1 MRGESLIL
9 SLTVA
14 AAALVA
20 ACKKPAEN
28 AGTSAADA
36 SVTSAPVMVVGPSAD
51 AGAAPPPAPNA
62 PKIAAIVS
70 PAPIFSAM
78 EWPPRDPSKASDER
92 LGVIRLGY
100 LRKGQLVAV
109 KSAEPTKKANCPEG
123 GWWELVEGG
132 FVCAKFATADLNNKE
147 LAKSPHPP
155 FTDRPLP
162 YDYGMNL
169 TNGTPL
175 YRRPPLRKE
184 RAQFEKGLAVGKA
197 KSADEVK
204 AEARAEMGGDGETPW
219 YLKTYNGQKPSVS
232 FDELKGEVGLIEQR
246 MVKGF
251 YLALD
256 QKQSAFA
263 GKFWRTTRG
272 SFAPADHI
280 LVHKSVTE
288 FEGVRLDAPGQTKKL
303 PLAFVIGLHA
313 HKFTVGADD
322 GKKPKRG
329 EKLDRFT
336 IVGLTGQKKVVEEEA
351 YLETTDGYFIRAV
364 DATRTNPGPAPKDLA
379 PGEKWIDVNISS
391 ETLVAF
397 EGDKPVYATI
407 VSTGRSNKNDPA
419 KNYKTKT
426 GSFRIREKHVSTTMD
441 DDAASDGTYKIEDVP
456 WVMYFEGSLALHG
469 AFWHSSFGRE
479 RSHGCVNL
487 TPFDAKNLFG
497 WVGPRLPDG
506 WHGVRATGANP
517 GTRVIVHE

>member
-1 MRGESLIL
+1 MRGKYASLIL
-9 SLTVA
+9 GLTVA
-14 AAALVA
+14 ACGVA
-20 ACKKPAEN
+20 GVACKKPA
-28 AGTSAADA
+28 ADASSAADA
-36 SVTSAPVMVVGPSAD
+36 SVTSAPVIAAGPTAD
-51 AGAAPPPAPNA
+51 AGVVKALPNA
-62 PKIAAIVS
+62 PKIASITS
-70 PAPIFSAM
+70 PAPIFSAT
-78 EWPPRDPSKASDER
+78 EYPPRDPSRASDER

-100 LRKGQLVAV
+100 LRKGQSVTV
-109 KSAEPTKKANCPEG
+109 KNAEPIKKANCAE

-132 FVCAKFATADLNNKE
+132 FVCGKFATADLTHKE
-147 LAKSPHPP
+147 LQKAPHAPYA
-155 FTDRPLP
+155 DRPLP
-162 YDYGMNL
+162 YEYGMNL

-184 RAQFEKGLAVGKA
+184 RAQFEKGLAIGKA
-197 KSADEVK
+197 KAADDVK
-204 AEARAEMGGDGETPW
+204 AEARAELGGADGDTPW
-219 YLKTYNGQKPSVS
+219 YLKTYGGQKPSVS

-246 MVKGF
+246 MVRGF

-272 SFAPADHI
+272 AFVPADHI

-288 FEGVRLDAPGQTKKL
+288 FEGVRLDAPNETRKL
-303 PLAFVIGLHA
+303 PLGFILGLHA
-313 HKFTVGADD
+313 HKFTLD
-322 GKKPKRG
+322 GDKRPRRG
-329 EKLDRFT
+329 DKLERFT
-336 IVGLTGQKKVVEEEA
+336 IVGFTGQKKVVEEEA
-351 YLETTDGYFIRAV
+351 FLETTDGYFVRAV
-364 DATRTNPGPAPKDLA
+364 DATRTNPGPAPKELT
-379 PGEKWIDVNISS
+379 PGEKWIDVNITN
-391 ETLVAF
+391 ETLVAY
-397 EGDKPVYATI
+397 EGDKPIYATL
-407 VSTGRSNKNDPA
+407 VSSGRSNKVDPA

-426 GSFRIREKHVSTTMD
+426 GSFRVREKHISTTMD

-487 TPFDAKNLFG
+487 TPFDAKNIFG

-506 WHGVRATGANP
+506 WHGVRGTETNP

>member
-1 MRGESLIL
+1 MRRKSAHTWLGLAVIG
-9 SLTVA
+9 A
-14 AAALVA
+14 AAA
-20 ACKKPAEN
+20 ACKKPPAD
-28 AGTSAADA
+28 ASFGSSASDA
-36 SVTSAPVMVVGPSAD
+36 SVTSAPVVAVGPAATS
-51 AGAAPPPAPNA
+51 APPPPANA
-62 PKIAAIVS
+62 PKVAALAT
-70 PAPIFSAM
+70 PTPICSAM

-100 LRKGQLVAV
+100 LRKGQAVAV
-109 KSAEPTKKANCPEG
+109 KNAEPTKKPNCPE

-132 FVCAKFATADLNNKE
+132 FVCGKYATADFNHKE
-147 LAKSPHPP
+147 LAKAPHAP
-155 FTDRPLP
+155 FSDRPLP
-162 YDYGMNL
+162 YEYGMNL

-175 YRRPPLRKE
+175 YRRVPYRKE

-204 AEARAEMGGDGETPW
+204 AEARAEMGGGGDTPW
-219 YLKTYNGQKPSVS
+219 YLKSFGGQKPTVS

-246 MVKGF
+246 MVRGF

-256 QKQSAFA
+256 TKESAYA

-272 SFAPADHI
+272 SYVPADHI

-288 FEGVRLDAPGQTKKL
+288 FEGVRLDAPNQTLKL
-303 PLAFVIGLHA
+303 PIAFVLGLHA
-313 HKFTVGADD
+313 HKYSLSDDKQRAKRGDKLERFTV
-322 GKKPKRG
+322 
-329 EKLDRFT
+329 
-336 IVGLTGQKKVVEEEA
+336 VGLTGQKKIVDDET
-351 YLETTDGYFIRAV
+351 YWETTDGWLLRAV
-364 DATRTNPGPAPKDLA
+364 ESTRTNPGPAPKDLA
-379 PGEKWIDVNISS
+379 PGEKWIDVNIAA

-397 EGDKPVYATI
+397 TGDKPAYATL
-407 VSTGRSNKNDPA
+407 VSSGRSNKEDPA

-426 GSFRIREKHVSTTMD
+426 GAFRIREKHIATTMD
-441 DDAASDGTYKIEDVP
+441 DDAASDGTYRIEDVP
-456 WVMYFEGSLALHG
+456 WVMYFDGSLALHG
-469 AFWHSSFGRE
+469 AFWHSSFGHE

-506 WHGVRATGANP
+506 WHGVRATEANP